1 MQALVLE
8 QSEGHTVATVKQIDT
23 DTLPPGDVT
32 VDIDWSGINYKD
44 ALAITGKGKIIRQ
57 FPMVP
62 GIDFAGRVHT
72 SSDPRFHSGQPVLLT
87 GWGVGENHW
96 GGLAEQARVKADW
109 LVPMPEGMD
118 GRKAMI
124 IGTAGFTAMLC
135 VMALEEGGVT
145 PDSGEVLVTG
155 ASGGVGSTA
164 VALLHALGY
173 RVAAVSGREST
184 HDYLRQLGADE
195 ILPRSDFSAQS
206 RPLEKQRWA
215 GAVDTV
221 GDRVLASVLAQTHYN
236 GVVAACGLAGGFALP
251 TSVMPFILRNVRL
264 QGIDSVMTPA
274 PRRIE
279 AWKRLLKVL
288 PAAFYQQSTTEV
300 SLADAATAAEKLLN
314 NQSTG
319 RTLVRIR

>member
-288 PAAFYQQSTTEV
+288 PAAFYQQATTEF

>member
-8 QSEGHTVATVKQIDT
+8 QSEGHTVATVKQIDA
-23 DTLPPGDVT
+23 DTLPPGGVT

-288 PAAFYQQSTTEV
+288 PAAFYQQATTEV